1 MKAWYFSTVEKKLR
15 YGDGREIALGITHTV
30 GGKPTPCERGLHG
43 SVRLIDALK
52 YAPSPIVWEVELGGE
67 VVEDVNHDKYAAT
80 ERTYLR
86 GGIDISE
93 TLRAF
98 SRWAALSVANLWDMP
113 DVVRQYLE
121 TGDASLTKAA
131 ADTAAYAADAAAP
144 SAADSARAAA
154 CSAAYAAYA
163 EASSLAIA
171 YAIHFAS
178 SSSISFAAK
187 KEELNRKLTE
197 MVKAAITQAES
208 EHAKEAKE

>member
-131 ADTAAYAADAAAP
+131 ADTAAYAA
-144 SAADSARAAA
+144 
-154 CSAAYAAYA
+154 YA